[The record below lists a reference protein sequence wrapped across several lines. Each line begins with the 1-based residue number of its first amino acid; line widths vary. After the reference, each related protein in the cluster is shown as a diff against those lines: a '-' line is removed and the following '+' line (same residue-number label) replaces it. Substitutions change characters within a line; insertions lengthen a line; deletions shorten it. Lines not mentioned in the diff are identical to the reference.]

1 MSKKTYR
8 KNYNVGKCKYLPSYH
23 DGEKTHGD
31 GSPFF
36 DVALFSNKKLFLKRE
51 RELLAEGYSYA

>member
-8 KNYNVGKCKYLPSYH
+8 
-23 DGEKTHGD
+23 KTHGD